1 MDAIETA
8 GKVQLVLGF
17 LSFLIV
23 YLFPWIVA
31 RCYKRRQSD
40 AILAVNLFFG
50 WTFIGWGVALVW
62 AMVEDKR

>member
-1 MDAIETA
+1 MELLQIT
-8 GKVQLVLGF
+8 LIVLAVF
-17 LSFLIV
+17 CV

-40 AILAVNLFFG
+40 AILAVNLLLG
-50 WTFIGWGVALVW
+50 WTFIGWAVAFVW